1 MHVNTLYV
9 SKPHVVGTTIY
20 WQASLVEIY
29 NETIQD
35 LLSPNMTPSSSS
47 TSLLGLRGT
56 AGGSVAAAAASGS
69 SALQQPS
76 TPRSVSSEG
85 GCSAF
90 GSTLSEGSA
99 AAGVSIRET
108 GKGEIVLEGAV
119 EAPISCLEDL
129 AAVLEQGNAVRATA
143 SHK

>member
-1 MHVNTLYV
+1 VFSVYHFFL
-9 SKPHVVGTTIY
+9 
-20 WQASLVEIY
+20 QASLVEIY

-35 LLSPNMTPSSSS
+35 LLSPHMTPSSSS
-47 TSLLGLRGT
+47 TSLLGARGN
-56 AGGSVAAAAASGS
+56 GSASSAVAAAAASGS

-85 GCSAF
+85 GSSAF
-90 GSTLSEGSA
+90 GSTFSEGGA

-108 GKGEIVLEGAV
+108 GKGEIVLEGAI
-119 EAPISCLEDL
+119 EAPISCIEDL
-129 AAVLEQGNAVRATA
+129 AAVLEQGNSVRATA